1 MPRKSPY
8 VIDLSNGERAELEAR
23 SKDYTSAHR
32 NVVRAKIVLL
42 ASRGLGNDRIAA
54 RLDMPRQIVSKWR
67 RRFCLQRLAGLEDQ
81 PRSGRPTRFS
91 PQCGRGGEGVG
102 L

>member
-8 VIDLSNGERAELEAR
+8 VIDLTKRERAELEAR
-23 SKDYTSAHR
+23 SKNHASPYRD
-32 NVVRAKIVLL
+32 VVRAKIVLL
-42 ASRGLGNDRIAA
+42 SGQGLDNDRIAA

-67 RRFCLQRLAGLEDQ
+67 RRFYIQRLPGLEEQ
-81 PRSGRPTRFS
+81 PRGGRPARFS
-91 PQCGRGGEGVG
+91 PQSRGGDQGIG

>member
-8 VIDLSNGERAELEAR
+8 VIALTKRERAELAAR
-23 SKDYTSAHR
+23 SRDYTLPYR
-32 NVVRAKIVLL
+32 EVVRAKIVLL
-42 ASRGLGNDRIAA
+42 ASEGHGNDHIAA

-67 RRFCLQRLAGLEDQ
+67 RRFYMQRLPGLDEQ
-81 PRSGRPTRFS
+81 PRGGRPARFS
-91 PQCGRGGEGVG
+91 PQCRSGDQGAG